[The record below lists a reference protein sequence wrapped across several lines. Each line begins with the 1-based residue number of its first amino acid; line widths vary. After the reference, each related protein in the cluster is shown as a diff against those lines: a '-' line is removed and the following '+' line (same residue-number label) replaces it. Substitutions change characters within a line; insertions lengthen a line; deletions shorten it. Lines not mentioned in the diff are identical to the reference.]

1 MVAGGAGFAVGL
13 SIREVV
19 HAVALDQKR
28 ILPVSALVNGTYGIR
43 DVYLG
48 LPARIGRAGVLEIV
62 ELPLTA
68 AELEM
73 LRAAAARI
81 DERARQL
88 V

>member
-1 MVAGGAGFAVGL
+1 MVLAMAAD
-13 SIREVV
+13 SREVV
-19 HAVALDQKR
+19 PACVRAD
-28 ILPVSALVNGTYGIR
+28 GTYEIR
-43 DVYLG
+43 DIYLG

-68 AELEM
+68 AELEQ